1 MHASNKAREQR
12 FHGEIATYLSPPPR
26 EPSLCTSFGT
36 RRGLA
41 WAPTALN
48 VIVNAPASHR
58 KLLRV
63 STGDQDGGA
72 QVRVRPHRDVRPRR
86 PGDDFFRLA
95 PASLTRATPRKRSGG
110 SNHPGVTLPSSRPY
124 AAHGRTRSCMSG
136 YYKEAVARVISYSR
150 YGIQIEY
157 TVYPISAHL
166 QLIQTATPLDSN
178 IWTNQS

>member
-86 PGDDFFRLA
+86 PGDDFFSISPCLTDACDAAETIRRIQPPGRD
-95 PASLTRATPRKRSGG
+95 PAVFEAICCTRANTVMHERLLQG
-110 SNHPGVTLPSSRPY
+110 SSRQGHFLLP
-124 AAHGRTRSCMSG
+124 
-136 YYKEAVARVISYSR
+136 VR
-150 YGIQIEY
+150 Y
-157 TVYPISAHL
+157 P
-166 QLIQTATPLDSN
+166 N
-178 IWTNQS
+178 